1 MKAVTQV
8 LPESYALYHQ
18 FDQTGYKKAGWV
30 GLLLGLLLFSMSF
43 VFFNNLARFMRPE
56 YQFVEDLHFQLSMD
70 RLTILLSM
78 LLPVAFVLILH
89 ECIHALLLWLYTR
102 ERPILVATWKGV
114 GGIGVRMPAWYF
126 SRNTFLMI
134 NLAPVGL
141 ISLAGPLFVLI
152 VPLTAIGILVFC
164 AALNLAGSFSD
175 IVSSIYVY
183 SHPVTTYLDTNG
195 SFYHEQ
201 DILSVRSW
209 KESLR
214 LAMEWFLAKIE

>member
-1 MKAVTQV
+1 M
-8 LPESYALYHQ
+8 
-18 FDQTGYKKAGWV
+18 
-30 GLLLGLLLFSMSF
+30 
-43 VFFNNLARFMRPE
+43 
-56 YQFVEDLHFQLSMD
+56 MD
-70 RLTILLSM
+70 
-78 LLPVAFVLILH
+78 VA
-89 ECIHALLLWLYTR
+89 
-102 ERPILVATWKGV
+102 KQQ
-114 GGIGVRMPAWYF
+114 GIGVRMPSWYF

-141 ISLAGPLFVLI
+141 ITLAVLLFVLI